1 MLRAPANT
9 PARLPKRPRA
19 DRRVMFV
26 VVGTTTYRAILA
38 HVDRG
43 DGSPMNLRP
52 RHYSMHHK
60 HSIAPAATA

>member
-1 MLRAPANT
+1 
-9 PARLPKRPRA
+9 
-19 DRRVMFV
+19 MFV